1 MSAILKREFSSYF
14 SSAIAYVVLAVF
26 YFFSGMFLFW
36 YCLLSDSANLTPVFI
51 NMFMVILFLI
61 PILTMKLFSE
71 EKRQKT
77 DQALLTAPVSLLQ
90 VVMGKFFSAVLVY
103 ACCLAVFFVYAVIL
117 SCFTTPAWSL
127 ILCNFIGVFL
137 MGCALI
143 AIDMFISSLTESQ
156 IVAAV
161 AGFAAGLAIYMI
173 DSIASMIPV
182 DFIKTILN
190 SLSFL
195 THLQNFSAGL
205 FTISDAVFFFSVIV
219 IFVFLTIRVF
229 EKKRWS

>member
-26 YFFSGMFLFW
+26 YFFSGMFFFW

-90 VVMGKFFSAVLVY
+90 VVFRCFGVRLLFGS
-103 ACCLAVFFVYAVIL
+103 VFCICGY
-117 SCFTTPAWSL
+117 
-127 ILCNFIGVFL
+127 
-137 MGCALI
+137 
-143 AIDMFISSLTESQ
+143 
-156 IVAAV
+156 
-161 AGFAAGLAIYMI
+161 
-173 DSIASMIPV
+173 
-182 DFIKTILN
+182 
-190 SLSFL
+190 SFL
-195 THLQNFSAGL
+195 LYYAGVV
-205 FTISDAVFFFSVIV
+205 SDPM
-219 IFVFLTIRVF
+219 
-229 EKKRWS
+229 

>member
-1 MSAILKREFSSYF
+1 MVMSAILKREFSSYF

-26 YFFSGMFLFW
+26 YFFSGMFFFW

-90 VVMGKFFSAVLVY
+90 VVSAVLVY

-205 FTISDAVFFFSVIV
+205 FTISDAVFFLSVIV